1 MADGGLLVSLVRRCA
16 PGYFAVVMATAIV
29 STALQLAGFRLVST
43 LLLTIAALGFAG
55 LAAASAVRMAVFP
68 RVVGDDL
75 RDPAVAF
82 AGFAFV
88 AAADVTGADFG
99 LDGHPV
105 ATLGLGALA
114 LAGWLALAW
123 MVPGRLAFRAV
134 PITWSQFNGSAYL
147 ATVGLQSLAIA
158 AAVYAASVLDPAP
171 DPDPAVRAAFWLAAA
186 VLWGAGLAAYL
197 VTSTL
202 IAARLRRAGLPAGDP
217 TAPYWVAM
225 GAASISVLAGAE
237 LLAVPSTTG
246 GGRGLI
252 TGLAVACWT
261 MATLLIVPLAARSGW
276 RHLRQRVPLRYRPDL
291 WMVVFPAGM
300 YAAASLRLGQQA
312 GIGFVHS
319 IGWLAAWPALAGW
332 ALVTMA
338 LIARLFTARLL

>member
-1 MADGGLLVSLVRRCA
+1 VADVGLLVSLVRRCA
-16 PGYFAVVMATAIV
+16 PGYFAVVMATGIL
-29 STALQLAGFRLVST
+29 STAFQLAGFRAVSAV
-43 LLLTIAALGFAG
+43 LTVTAVGFAG
-55 LAAASAVRMAVFP
+55 LAAASAARLAVFP
-68 RVVGDDL
+68 GVVREDL

-88 AAADVTGADFG
+88 VAADVTGADFG

-134 PITWSQFNGSAYL
+134 PVTWSQLNGSAYL

-171 DPDPAVRAAFWLAAA
+171 DPDPAVRAGFWLAAA

-202 IAARLRRAGLPAGDP
+202 IAARLRRAGRPAADP

-237 LLAVPSTTG
+237 LLAVPAATG

-252 TGLAVACWT
+252 TGLTCGWSCSRPGCTPPPASAWASRPGSGSCT
-261 MATLLIVPLAARSGW
+261 RS
-276 RHLRQRVPLRYRPDL
+276 
-291 WMVVFPAGM
+291 
-300 YAAASLRLGQQA
+300 
-312 GIGFVHS
+312 
-319 IGWLAAWPALAGW
+319 AGW
-332 ALVTMA
+332 PPG
-338 LIARLFTARLL
+338 RRSPPGPWSPWR

>member
-1 MADGGLLVSLVRRCA
+1 MADAGLLVSLVRRCA
-16 PGYFAVVMATAIV
+16 PGYFAAVMATGIV
-29 STALQLAGFRLVST
+29 SIALRLAGYRAVSAV
-43 LLLTIAALGFAG
+43 LLTAAAVGFAA
-55 LAAASAVRMAVFP
+55 LAAASAVRLAVFP
-68 RVVGDDL
+68 GVVRDDL

-88 AAADVTGADFG
+88 AAADVTGAG
-99 LDGHPV
+99 LGLNGHPM
-105 ATLGLGALA
+105 ATLGLGVLA

-123 MVPGRLAFRAV
+123 MVPGRLASRAV
-134 PITWSQFNGSAYL
+134 PITWSQLNGSAYL

-158 AAVYAASVLDPAP
+158 AAVYAAAVLDPAP
-171 DPDPAVRAAFWLAAA
+171 DPDPALRAGFWLAAA

-202 IAARLRRAGLPAGDP
+202 IAARLRRAGLPAADP
-217 TAPYWVAM
+217 TAPYWVAL

-237 LLAVPSTTG
+237 LLAVPSATG

-252 TGLAVACWT
+252 TGLAVACWA
-261 MATLLIVPLAARSGW
+261 MATVLIVPLAARSGW
-276 RHLRQRVPLRYRPDL
+276 RHLRHRLPLRYRPDL
-291 WMVVFPAGM
+291 WLVVFPAGM
-300 YAAASLRLGQQA
+300 YAAGSLRLGQQA

-319 IGWLAAWPALAGW
+319 IGWLAAWPALAAW

-338 LIARLFTARLL
+338 LIARLFAASLL

>member
-1 MADGGLLVSLVRRCA
+1 VADAGLLVSLVRRCA
-16 PGYFAVVMATAIV
+16 PGYFAIVMATGIV
-29 STALQLAGFRLVST
+29 STAFQLAGFRVVSAV
-43 LLLTIAALGFAG
+43 LLIVAALGFAG
-55 LAAASAVRMAVFP
+55 LAAASAVRLAVFP
-68 RVVGDDL
+68 GVVGDDL
-75 RDPAVAF
+75 RDPARAF

-88 AAADVTGADFG
+88 VAADVTGTGLG

-123 MVPGRLAFRAV
+123 LVPGRLAIRAT
-134 PITWSQFNGSAYL
+134 PIAWRQFNGSAYL

-158 AAVYAASVLDPAP
+158 AAVYAASVLDPVSN
-171 DPDPAVRAAFWLAAA
+171 PDPALRAGFWLAAA

-202 IAARLRRAGLPAGDP
+202 IAVRLGRAGLTTADP

-237 LLAVPSTTG
+237 LLAVPGPAG

-252 TGLAVACWT
+252 TGLAVACWA
-261 MATLLIVPLAARSGW
+261 MATVLIVPLAARSGW
-276 RHLRQRVPLRYRPDL
+276 RHLRHRVPLRYRADL

-319 IGWLAAWPALAGW
+319 IGWLAAWPALAAW
-332 ALVTMA
+332 VLVSVA
-338 LIARLFTARLL
+338 LIARLLTARLL